1 MTWWWR
7 NACVRVTGSC
17 EYGEVLLVVSVVTK
31 EDIKI
36 IGRYC
41 GPGGGVVVV
50 V

>member
-1 MTWWWR
+1 M
-7 NACVRVTGSC
+7 RVTGSC

-36 IGRYC
+36 LGRYC